1 MHENPNPTE
10 LERCYGLLQLDMG
23 ASTSDV
29 ERTWL
34 RLVDEWSPN
43 RFVMDPVLHR
53 QAHVRVKALNHA
65 RDVVDQHLRR
75 GRSTDQPEIKTP
87 AHPARTSFPRR
98 PVVASTVFAGVAIVA
113 ILIMRPHSEAT
124 VRPVE
129 PLRRSTTTSET
140 TPVVTRPA
148 EPRVEEIMLVANA
161 PVTVSVSLVADG
173 RILLPATALQPGQTA
188 TVPRLGPTY
197 IKYSSGENLEIEIA
211 GHRYAMPDTGPSRAR
226 IK

>member
-29 ERTWL
+29 ERSWL
-34 RLVDEWSPN
+34 KLVEEWSPD

-65 RDVVDQHLRR
+65 RDIVDQHLRV
-75 GRSTDQPEIKTP
+75 GPSSAQPGIKP
-87 AHPARTSFPRR
+87 RAYPARHSFPRR

-124 VRPVE
+124 VRPAE
-129 PLRRSTTTSET
+129 PLRRSRTTPET
-140 TPVVTRPA
+140 TPVPTPPPETRID
-148 EPRVEEIMLVANA
+148 EIMLVANA

-173 RILLPATALQPGQTA
+173 RILLPATALQSGQTA

-197 IKYSSGENLEIEIA
+197 VKYSSGENLEIEIA